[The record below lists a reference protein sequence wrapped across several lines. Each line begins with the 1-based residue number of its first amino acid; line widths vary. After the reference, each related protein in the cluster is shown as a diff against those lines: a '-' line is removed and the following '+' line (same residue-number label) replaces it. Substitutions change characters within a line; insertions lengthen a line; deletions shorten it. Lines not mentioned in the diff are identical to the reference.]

1 MFKLGLPKV
10 DRCEP
15 FLCHNQPA
23 YFRSHWSNLKI
34 IVADFDESH
43 FRMAPV
49 ACTNLYISPCSGAV
63 ERTNSDRFE
72 GHTGARCNQT
82 LLCGRTAREIL
93 APKQQRVQMDE
104 CECERHPHFEGF
116 TRLILFLLQLGTT
129 DHSCCT
135 RQIRRFGLRG
145 GINEDVKNSEKRIG
159 IFSRRR
165 FSRTRCT
172 SLLMILLP
180 FLQLSAVAIPYSRAV
195 SRTRPARRSSVR

>member
-1 MFKLGLPKV
+1 VSYGGAHTKRLDHWWLTLRDCAEHARRTDEGK
-10 DRCEP
+10 R
-15 FLCHNQPA
+15 NQGA
-23 YFRSHWSNLKI
+23 HR
-34 IVADFDESH
+34 
-43 FRMAPV
+43 
-49 ACTNLYISPCSGAV
+49 GAV
-63 ERTNSDRFE
+63 QPNTPLWTYSARNSYTETTESTD
-72 GHTGARCNQT
+72 
-82 LLCGRTAREIL
+82 GRE
-93 APKQQRVQMDE
+93 D

-145 GINEDVKNSEKRIG
+145 WINEDVKNSEKRIG

-180 FLQLSAVAIPYSRAV
+180 FLQLSAVAIPYSRGV

>member
-1 MFKLGLPKV
+1 MAALTLSVWITYSKGL
-10 DRCEP
+10 RRTR
-15 FLCHNQPA
+15 A
-23 YFRSHWSNLKI
+23 SHRRRQSVTKW
-34 IVADFDESH
+34 H
-43 FRMAPV
+43 R
-49 ACTNLYISPCSGAV
+49 GAV
-63 ERTNSDRFE
+63 QPNTPLRTYSARNSCTETTESTD
-72 GHTGARCNQT
+72 
-82 LLCGRTAREIL
+82 GRE
-93 APKQQRVQMDE
+93 D

-180 FLQLSAVAIPYSRAV
+180 FLQQSAVAIPHSRAV